1 MIAENLDSDPSPCV
15 RETGTVPQV
24 SEIVHDLKNCISIL
38 LYWVETV
45 GTDGSASVSDED
57 SRNDLK
63 KLVVKMSGLVER
75 LDSL

>member
-15 RETGTVPQV
+15 REAGTVPQV

>member
-1 MIAENLDSDPSPCV
+1 MIANNLLQDPSPSGQ
-15 RETGTVPQV
+15 ETVAAGQI